1 MRYIPVSL
9 DTKDKNVLVLGGG
22 VLVLESIKKLLLTEL
37 NAIYIIAPE
46 ILPEITKLEEENP
59 ERIKIKVMDI
69 DENFRFFGYD
79 FVIIGTYNLNL
90 NNALEERAKN
100 SNLMYQRLDIK
111 SESTFVIDDFYNVGD
126 ISLSVSRT
134 SNLPEIEEEFSKDL
148 KDLASSYNED
158 KINILKQIR
167 TNLIRKNAMDID
179 KTIAKLYRDDTVNLR
194 EYLDSDIEE
203 EEEEKTNSEED
214 TAFEVEEKAEEKI
227 EEIEKDLN
235 SEKESSEEEYK

>member
-9 DTKDKNVLVLGGG
+9 DTKDKNILVLGGG
-22 VLVLESIKKLLLTEL
+22 VLVLESIKKLLLTEA
-37 NAIYIIAPE
+37 NAIYIIASE

-69 DENFRFFGYD
+69 DKNFRFFGYD

-203 EEEEKTNSEED
+203 EEKTNLKEK

-235 SEKESSEEEYK
+235 SEKESSEEENK

>member
-9 DTKDKNVLVLGGG
+9 DTKDKNILVLGGG
-22 VLVLESIKKLLLTEL
+22 VLVLESIKKLLLTEA
-37 NAIYIIAPE
+37 NAIYIIASE

-59 ERIKIKVMDI
+59 ERIKIKAMDI

-100 SNLMYQRLDIK
+100 SNFMYQRLDIK

-167 TNLIRKNAMDID
+167 TNLIRKNAMNID

-203 EEEEKTNSEED
+203 EEKTNLKEE

-235 SEKESSEEEYK
+235 SEKDIPEKENE

>member
-9 DTKDKNVLVLGGG
+9 DTKDKNILVLGGG
-22 VLVLESIKKLLLTEL
+22 VLVLESIKKLLLTEA
-37 NAIYIIAPE
+37 NAIYIIASE

-100 SNLMYQRLDIK
+100 SHFMYQRLDIK

-126 ISLSVSRT
+126 ISLSVSKT

-203 EEEEKTNSEED
+203 EKTNLKEK

-227 EEIEKDLN
+227 EEIEKNLN
-235 SEKESSEEEYK
+235 SEKETSEEENK

>member
-9 DTKDKNVLVLGGG
+9 DTKEKNILVLGGG
-22 VLVLESIKKLLLTEL
+22 VLVLESIKKLLLTEV
-37 NAIYIIAPE
+37 NAIYIIASE

-59 ERIKIKVMDI
+59 ERIKLKIMDI

-203 EEEEKTNSEED
+203 EEEKTNLKEE
-214 TAFEVEEKAEEKI
+214 TAHEAEEKVEEKI

-235 SEKESSEEEYK
+235 SEKESSEEENK

>member
-9 DTKDKNVLVLGGG
+9 DTKDKNILVLGGG
-22 VLVLESIKKLLLTEL
+22 VLVLESIKKLLLTEA
-37 NAIYIIAPE
+37 NAIYIIASE

-59 ERIKIKVMDI
+59 ERIKIKAMDI

-100 SNLMYQRLDIK
+100 SNFMYQRLDIK

-126 ISLSVSRT
+126 ISLSVSKT

-203 EEEEKTNSEED
+203 EEKTNLKEE

-227 EEIEKDLN
+227 EKIDLDTKEDLN
-235 SEKESSEEEYK
+235 KEENK

>member
-22 VLVLESIKKLLLTEL
+22 VLVLESIKKLLLTEA
-37 NAIYIIAPE
+37 NAIYIIASE
-46 ILPEITKLEEENP
+46 ILPEITKLEQENP

-203 EEEEKTNSEED
+203 VEEEEEEK
-214 TAFEVEEKAEEKI
+214 
-227 EEIEKDLN
+227 KDL
-235 SEKESSEEEYK
+235 KEESVDEV

>member
-9 DTKDKNVLVLGGG
+9 DTKDKNILVLGGG

-203 EEEEKTNSEED
+203 EEKTNLKEES
-214 TAFEVEEKAEEKI
+214 AHEVKEKAEENVVEI
-227 EEIEKDLN
+227 EEGLN
-235 SEKESSEEEYK
+235 SEKESSEEENK

>member
-227 EEIEKDLN
+227 EEIDLDTKEDLN
-235 SEKESSEEEYK
+235 KEENK

>member
-203 EEEEKTNSEED
+203 EEEEKTNSED
-214 TAFEVEEKAEEKI
+214 TAFEVEEKAEENVVEI
-227 EEIEKDLN
+227 EEGLN
-235 SEKESSEEEYK
+235 SEKSK

>member
-9 DTKDKNVLVLGGG
+9 DTKDKNILVLGGG
-22 VLVLESIKKLLLTEL
+22 VLVLESIKKLLLTEA
-37 NAIYIIAPE
+37 NAIYIIASE

-59 ERIKIKVMDI
+59 ERIKLKVMDI

-100 SNLMYQRLDIK
+100 SHFMYQRLDIK

-126 ISLSVSRT
+126 ISLSVSKT

-203 EEEEKTNSEED
+203 EEKTNLKEE
-214 TAFEVEEKAEEKI
+214 TAFEVEEKAEENVVEI
-227 EEIEKDLN
+227 EEGLN
-235 SEKESSEEEYK
+235 SEKSK

>member
-9 DTKDKNVLVLGGG
+9 DTKDKNILVLGGG
-22 VLVLESIKKLLLTEL
+22 VLVLESIKKLLLTEA
-37 NAIYIIAPE
+37 NAIYIIASE

-69 DENFRFFGYD
+69 DKNFRFFGYD

-100 SNLMYQRLDIK
+100 SNFMYQRLDIK

-126 ISLSVSRT
+126 ISLSISRT

-194 EYLDSDIEE
+194 EYLDSAIEGDKTNLK
-203 EEEEKTNSEED
+203 EKT
-214 TAFEVEEKAEEKI
+214 AHEVEEKI

-235 SEKESSEEEYK
+235 SEKESSEKENK

>member
-9 DTKDKNVLVLGGG
+9 DTKDKNILVLGGG
-22 VLVLESIKKLLLTEL
+22 VLVLESIKKLLLTEA
-37 NAIYIIAPE
+37 NAIYIIASE

-59 ERIKIKVMDI
+59 ERIKLKVMDI

-100 SNLMYQRLDIK
+100 SNFMYQRLDIK

-126 ISLSVSRT
+126 ISLSVSRA

-194 EYLDSDIEE
+194 EYLGSDIEE
-203 EEEEKTNSEED
+203 DKKDLREE
-214 TAFEVEEKAEEKI
+214 TANEVEEKAQEKI
-227 EEIEKDLN
+227 EEIEKILN
-235 SEKESSEEEYK
+235 SEKETSEEENK